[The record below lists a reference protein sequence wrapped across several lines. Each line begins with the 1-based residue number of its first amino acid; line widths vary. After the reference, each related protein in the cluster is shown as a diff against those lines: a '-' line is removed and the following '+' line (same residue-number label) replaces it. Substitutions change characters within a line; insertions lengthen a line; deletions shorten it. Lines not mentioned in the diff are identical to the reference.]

1 MKKIIFILSS
11 LIIFPMSML
20 AYNEEVIP
28 GGENIG
34 IQIENNGL
42 VVVGFY
48 KVNGKYIGNE
58 SLKVGDTIISIEG
71 INVSSINEMTDIID
85 KNIKDGQINAKIIRN
100 NKEIDTK
107 LTLVKE
113 DEIYKTGLYIKE
125 KITGIG
131 TLTYIDPI
139 TKIYGALGHEIM
151 MSETNNRVEVK
162 DGSIFNSYVTGI
174 DRSTNG
180 NVGSKNASIDY
191 NNVIGSIKK
200 NADTG
205 IFGSYT
211 TTLPEKETIKVA
223 EWNELEKGEATI
235 YTITDGNT
243 INEYKIEITGLNKKD
258 INTNKSITFIVTD
271 ERLLEARGGIVQGMS
286 GSPIIQNGKIIGA
299 VTHVVVDEV
308 TKGYGVFIR
317 TMLEEGER

>member
-71 INVSSINEMTDIID
+71 INVSSINEMTDVID

-174 DRSTNG
+174 DWSTTG
-180 NVGSKNASIDY
+180 NVGSTNACIDY

-258 INTNKSITFIVTD
+258 INTNKSITFVVTD
-271 ERLLEARGGIVQGMS
+271 ERLLEASGGIVQGMS
-286 GSPIIQNGKIIGA
+286 GSPIIQNWKIIGA
-299 VTHVVVDEV
+299 VSHVVVDEV

>member
-271 ERLLEARGGIVQGMS
+271 ERLLEASGGIVQGMS

>member
-1 MKKIIFILSS
+1 MKKIILIFSS
-11 LIIFPMSML
+11 LILFPMGML
-20 AYNEEVIP
+20 AYNEEIIP

-48 KVNGKYIGNE
+48 KVNGKYIGSE

-71 INVSSINEMTDIID
+71 INVSSINEMTDVID

-107 LTLVKE
+107 ITLVKE

-151 MSETNNRVEVK
+151 MNETNNRVEVK
-162 DGSIFNSYVTGI
+162 NGNIFNSYVTGI

-180 NVGSKNASIDY
+180 NVGSKNANIDY
-191 NNVIGSIKK
+191 SNIIGSIKK
-200 NADTG
+200 NSDTG

-223 EWNELEKGEATI
+223 EWNEIEKGEATI
-235 YTITDGNT
+235 YTITNGNT
-243 INEYKIEITGLNKKD
+243 INEYKIEITDLNKKD
-258 INTNKSITFIVTD
+258 IKTNKSITFKVTD
-271 ERLLEARGGIVQGMS
+271 ERLLETSGGIVQGMS

-308 TKGYGVFIR
+308 TKGYAVFIR

>member
-71 INVSSINEMTDIID
+71 INVSSINEMTDVID

-271 ERLLEARGGIVQGMS
+271 ERLLEASGGIVQGMS